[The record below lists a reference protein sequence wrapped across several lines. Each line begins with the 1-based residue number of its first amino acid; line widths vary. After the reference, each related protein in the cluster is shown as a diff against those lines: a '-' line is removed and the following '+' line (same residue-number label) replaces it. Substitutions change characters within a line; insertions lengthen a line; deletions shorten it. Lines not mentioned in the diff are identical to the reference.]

1 VILRGGMVTLLLVAG
16 CATAPP
22 PPPPE
27 KPQALTI
34 AVIEFGDHGREAEDG
49 CVMAALEAGFR
60 VVSREELAVALPND
74 NDIDYRRLGQQLK
87 ADLIIDG
94 GLARGMKIKRQPPPR
109 IVSTSTGNLL
119 AETRLKGRIDRGFKI
134 GQKTCADLL
143 NQLP

>member
-1 VILRGGMVTLLLVAG
+1 MMRGGLIMVLVVAG
-16 CATAPP
+16 CATAPA
-22 PPPPE
+22 
-27 KPQALTI
+27 PQPQQPAPLTI
-34 AVIEFGDHGREAEDG
+34 AVIEFGDAGREAEDG

-74 NDIDYRRLGQQLK
+74 DSIDYRRLGKQLK

-94 GLARGMKIKRQPPPR
+94 GLARGMKIRRQPPPR
-109 IVSTSTGNLL
+109 IVSTASGNVL
-119 AETRLKGRIDRGFKI
+119 AETRLKGRIDRSGKI